1 MPIGAGAQVTA
12 RRGYWHAVEPSLV
25 RAELANRAPR
35 SQSPTR
41 FHAELR
47 TPDRGPARE
56 TRRAFGPETW
66 RRHPVSVPPP
76 ALLETGMMTITL
88 ITGANK
94 GLGYETAR
102 RLIDL
107 GHTVLAGAR
116 DPQRGTKAARELG
129 ATFIHIDPTD
139 DDSVEAA
146 AARVRNEY
154 GHLDVLINNAGTA
167 APRLGAEELTADAAM
182 EGFAINVFGPI
193 RVTHAF
199 LPLLR
204 AAEHPRIVNVSSGAG
219 SFQRILGPGT
229 VENAVTLP
237 VYPATKAALTMLT
250 VQYARALDGILVN
263 AADPGFTGTDFND
276 HRGTQTVTEGTD
288 AIVHLATL
296 PPDGPTGTFQD
307 RHGPVP
313 W

>member
-1 MPIGAGAQVTA
+1 
-12 RRGYWHAVEPSLV
+12 
-25 RAELANRAPR
+25 
-35 SQSPTR
+35 
-41 FHAELR
+41 
-47 TPDRGPARE
+47 
-56 TRRAFGPETW
+56 
-66 RRHPVSVPPP
+66 
-76 ALLETGMMTITL
+76 MTTISL

-107 GHTVLAGAR
+107 GHAVLVGAR
-116 DPQRGTKAARELG
+116 DPRRGTQAAHELG
-129 ATFIHIDPTD
+129 GVYLEIDPTD
-139 DDSVEAA
+139 DDSVHAA
-146 AARVRNEY
+146 AAQVRDDY
-154 GHLDVLINNAGTA
+154 GHLDVLINNAGTS
-167 APRLGAEELTADAAM
+167 APRLSAEDLTADAAM

-193 RVTHAF
+193 RVMHAF

-204 AAEHPRIVNVSSGAG
+204 AAEHPRIVNVSSGVG
-219 SFQRILGPGT
+219 SFHRLLQPGT

-250 VQYARALDGILVN
+250 VQYARSLKGILVN

-296 PPDGPTGTFQD
+296 PADGPTGTFQD
-307 RHGPVP
+307 RHGIVP

>member
-1 MPIGAGAQVTA
+1 
-12 RRGYWHAVEPSLV
+12 
-25 RAELANRAPR
+25 
-35 SQSPTR
+35 
-41 FHAELR
+41 
-47 TPDRGPARE
+47 
-56 TRRAFGPETW
+56 
-66 RRHPVSVPPP
+66 
-76 ALLETGMMTITL
+76 MTITL
-88 ITGANK
+88 ITGASK

-116 DPQRGTKAARELG
+116 DPQRGTKAAGELG
-129 ATFIHIDPTD
+129 ATFIRIDPAD
-139 DDSVEAA
+139 DNSVAAA

-182 EGFAINVFGPI
+182 GGFAINVFGPI
-193 RVTHAF
+193 RVMHAF

-204 AAEHPRIVNVSSGAG
+204 ANGHPRIVNVSSGAG
-219 SFQRILGPGT
+219 SFQRTLEPGT
-229 VENAVTLP
+229 VENAVALP

-263 AADPGFTGTDFND
+263 AADPGFTGTGFNN

-296 PPDGPTGTFQD
+296 PPDAPAGTFQD
-307 RHGPVP
+307 RHGTVP

>member
-1 MPIGAGAQVTA
+1 
-12 RRGYWHAVEPSLV
+12 
-25 RAELANRAPR
+25 
-35 SQSPTR
+35 
-41 FHAELR
+41 
-47 TPDRGPARE
+47 
-56 TRRAFGPETW
+56 
-66 RRHPVSVPPP
+66 
-76 ALLETGMMTITL
+76 MTITL
-88 ITGANK
+88 ITGANR

-102 RLIDL
+102 RLTGL

-116 DPQRGTKAARELG
+116 DPQRGLKAAREMG
-129 ATFIHIDPTD
+129 AVFIHIDPAD
-139 DDSVEAA
+139 DDSVGAA
-146 AARVRNEY
+146 AARVGSEY

-167 APRLGAEELTADAAM
+167 APRLSAEELTAEAAM
-182 EGFAINVFGPI
+182 EGFAVNVLGPI

-204 AAEHPRIVNVSSGAG
+204 AADNPRIVNVSSGVG
-219 SFQRILGPGT
+219 SFHRILAPGT
-229 VENAVTLP
+229 AENTVTLP

-250 VQYARALDGILVN
+250 VQYARALPGILVN
-263 AADPGFTGTDFND
+263 AADPGFTSTDFNH

-307 RHGPVP
+307 RHGHVP

>member
-1 MPIGAGAQVTA
+1 MQRLQTDP
-12 RRGYWHAVEPSLV
+12 
-25 RAELANRAPR
+25 
-35 SQSPTR
+35 
-41 FHAELR
+41 
-47 TPDRGPARE
+47 
-56 TRRAFGPETW
+56 
-66 RRHPVSVPPP
+66 
-76 ALLETGMMTITL
+76 MTITL

-107 GHTVLAGAR
+107 GHTVLVGAR
-116 DPQRGTKAARELG
+116 DPRRGTQAAHELG
-129 ATFIHIDPTD
+129 GVYLDIDPTD
-139 DDSVEAA
+139 ENSVQAA
-146 AARVRNEY
+146 AARVRDDY

-167 APRLGAEELTADAAM
+167 APRLGAEDLTAEAAM

-204 AAEHPRIVNVSSGAG
+204 AAEHPRIVNVSSGVG
-219 SFQRILGPGT
+219 SFHRILQPGT

-250 VQYARALDGILVN
+250 VQYARSLDGILVN
-263 AADPGFTGTDFND
+263 AADPGYTGTDFND
-276 HRGTQTVTEGTD
+276 HRGTQTVAEGTD
-288 AIVHLATL
+288 VIVRLATL
-296 PPDGPTGTFQD
+296 PAHGPTGTFQD
-307 RHGPVP
+307 RHGTVP

>member
-1 MPIGAGAQVTA
+1 
-12 RRGYWHAVEPSLV
+12 
-25 RAELANRAPR
+25 
-35 SQSPTR
+35 
-41 FHAELR
+41 
-47 TPDRGPARE
+47 
-56 TRRAFGPETW
+56 
-66 RRHPVSVPPP
+66 
-76 ALLETGMMTITL
+76 MTITL

-116 DPQRGTKAARELG
+116 DRQRGTEAARGLG
-129 ATFIHIDPTD
+129 ATFIHLDPTD
-139 DDSVEAA
+139 DGSVETA
-146 AARVRNEY
+146 AARIRNEY

-167 APRLGAEELTADAAM
+167 APRLGAEELTASAAM

-199 LPLLR
+199 C
-204 AAEHPRIVNVSSGAG
+204 
-219 SFQRILGPGT
+219 
-229 VENAVTLP
+229 
-237 VYPATKAALTMLT
+237 
-250 VQYARALDGILVN
+250 
-263 AADPGFTGTDFND
+263 FTSTDFNN

-288 AIVHLATL
+288 AIVRLATL

-307 RHGPVP
+307 RHAPVP

>member
-1 MPIGAGAQVTA
+1 MGA
-12 RRGYWHAVEPSLV
+12 
-25 RAELANRAPR
+25 APC
-35 SQSPTR
+35 
-41 FHAELR
+41 
-47 TPDRGPARE
+47 
-56 TRRAFGPETW
+56 
-66 RRHPVSVPPP
+66 SVPP
-76 ALLETGMMTITL
+76 ALLETGTMTITL

-116 DPQRGTKAARELG
+116 DPQRGTDAARALG
-129 ATFIHIDPTD
+129 ATFIRVDPTD
-139 DDSVEAA
+139 DDSVAAA
-146 AARVRNEY
+146 AARVHEEY

-167 APRLGAEELTADAAM
+167 EPRLGAEELTADAAM
-182 EGFAINVFGPI
+182 QGFAINVFGPV
-193 RVTHAF
+193 RVMHAF

-204 AAEHPRIVNVSSGAG
+204 AAEHPRIVNVSSGVG
-219 SFQRILGPGT
+219 SFQRILEPGS

-237 VYPATKAALTMLT
+237 VYPATKTALTMLT

-263 AADPGFTGTDFND
+263 AADPGFTGTDFNN

-288 AIVHLATL
+288 AIVRLATL
-296 PPDGPTGTFQD
+296 PPGGPTGTFQD
-307 RHGPVP
+307 RHGIVP

>member
-1 MPIGAGAQVTA
+1 
-12 RRGYWHAVEPSLV
+12 
-25 RAELANRAPR
+25 
-35 SQSPTR
+35 
-41 FHAELR
+41 
-47 TPDRGPARE
+47 
-56 TRRAFGPETW
+56 
-66 RRHPVSVPPP
+66 
-76 ALLETGMMTITL
+76 MTITL

-107 GHTVLAGAR
+107 GHTVFVGAR
-116 DPQRGTKAARELG
+116 DRQRGTQAAHELG
-129 ATFIHIDPTD
+129 GVYIEIDPTD
-139 DDSVEAA
+139 DDSVHAA
-146 AARVRNEY
+146 AARVRDAY

-167 APRLGAEELTADAAM
+167 APRLSGQELTANAAM

-204 AAEHPRIVNVSSGAG
+204 AAEHPRIVNVSSGVG
-219 SFQRILGPGT
+219 SFQRILQPGT

-237 VYPATKAALTMLT
+237 VYPATKVALTMLT

-263 AADPGFTGTDFND
+263 AADPGYTGTDFNN

-307 RHGPVP
+307 RYGTIP

>member
-1 MPIGAGAQVTA
+1 
-12 RRGYWHAVEPSLV
+12 
-25 RAELANRAPR
+25 
-35 SQSPTR
+35 
-41 FHAELR
+41 
-47 TPDRGPARE
+47 
-56 TRRAFGPETW
+56 
-66 RRHPVSVPPP
+66 
-76 ALLETGMMTITL
+76 MTITL

-94 GLGYETAR
+94 GLGYEAAR
-102 RLIDL
+102 RLIGL

-116 DPQRGTKAARELG
+116 DPQRGTKAADELG

-139 DDSVEAA
+139 DGSVEAA
-146 AARVRNEY
+146 VARVRNDY

-167 APRLGAEELTADAAM
+167 APRVGAEELTADAAM

-193 RVTHAF
+193 RVMHAF

-219 SFQRILGPGT
+219 SFQRILDPGAA
-229 VENAVTLP
+229 ENAVMLP

-263 AADPGFTGTDFND
+263 AADPGFTGTDFNH

-288 AIVHLATL
+288 AIVRLATL

-307 RHGPVP
+307 RYGPGP